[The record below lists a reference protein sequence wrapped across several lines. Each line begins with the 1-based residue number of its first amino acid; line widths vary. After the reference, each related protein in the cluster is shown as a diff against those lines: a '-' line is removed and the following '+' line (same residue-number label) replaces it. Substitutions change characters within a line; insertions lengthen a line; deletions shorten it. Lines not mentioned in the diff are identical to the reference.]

1 MSQTTIPET
10 ATAPA
15 SPRRLLVDWA
25 NGQDGWVRQI
35 VSEVLSAGSDVTDSV
50 LDAVFEQYLT
60 EKNLSKTEPVA
71 VPPLVLDEGTATGAA
86 ELVIK
91 KLSAIRGVN
100 ALAPDQSIEF
110 NPGVTILFGENAAGK
125 TGYARIL
132 KHLAAVRTVEPILPN
147 VHEKTAQFEPEAKVE
162 YEIAGVAATL
172 DWKGE
177 KGVAPFTHV
186 GIFDSGAVQLHVDD
200 DLAYLYTP
208 ADLGLFPR
216 VTKAINGVRARLDAA
231 VQARRPSANPY
242 LHHFT
247 RGTAAFNLI
256 ETLGPA
262 TEADALRELADVKQ
276 VEEEQAV
283 VLEASVVALQA
294 EPVPAQ
300 LTVARSRCSLHERL
314 LAAAQ
319 AVQAFDANPYNEA
332 VANAAQAD
340 AEHAKLRADLA
351 GADGDAEK
359 WQNFV
364 LAGEVYRDHLEKHD
378 YPQEGDVCL
387 YCEQPLSAEARA
399 LVQRYRDFAN
409 DASRRRAEDARQLGQ
424 TLGRHLTQTEV
435 APLQTATAEQLE
447 DEPQDEALEIAGK
460 FVKTLKGQQAAV
472 ADCKPAEAEAL
483 LELAAQV
490 AELSSARKEAAEQL
504 VSNLTTRA
512 DERVEA
518 LGKAKS
524 EHAELKDRIELKQ
537 RLGEIESYL
546 EDAKWVQRA
555 MQLEARF
562 PQLLRSLTET
572 AKVAS
577 ERLLNTDFTRRFE
590 DECAAL
596 RAPVVKLEFPG
607 REGKAARRKTVSA
620 SHKPSAILSE
630 GEQKVIALSD
640 FLAEAALRLTPAP
653 IVFDDPVTSL
663 DYRRIREVADR
674 IAYLAVNRQVV
685 VFTHNIWFAT
695 ELLSRFEKDRKR
707 CTYYSIT
714 DEPTAGTVVAGNHP
728 RWDTVK
734 DTRGKIN
741 SMIQAAENTEGEA
754 REAVIERSYGLIR
767 AWCEV
772 VVEVELLAGVT
783 QRYQPNVMMT
793 ALDKIK
799 ADRLSDAVGVILP
812 IFEKACRIM
821 EGHSQPLETLG
832 VRPTLEE
839 LRKDWAELQVARD
852 KYVKD

>member
-1 MSQTTIPET
+1 
-10 ATAPA
+10 
-15 SPRRLLVDWA
+15 LLVDWA
-25 NGQDGWVRQI
+25 NDQDGWVRQI
-35 VSEVLSAGSDVTDSV
+35 ASEVLSAGDDVSDSV
-50 LDAVFEQYLT
+50 LDAVFEQYLA
-60 EKNLSKTEPVA
+60 EKALSKAEPVA
-71 VPPLVLDEGTATGAA
+71 VPPLVLDEGTATGTA
-86 ELVIK
+86 ELVIR
-91 KLSAIRGVN
+91 KLSAVRGVN
-100 ALAPDQSIEF
+100 ALAADQTIEF
-110 NPGVTILFGENAAGK
+110 NPGLTILFGENAAGK
-125 TGYARIL
+125 TGYSRIL
-132 KHLAAVRTVEPILPN
+132 KQLAAVRTAEAILPN
-147 VHEKTAQFEPEAKVE
+147 VHEGTEQPDPEAKVE
-162 YEIAGVAATL
+162 YEIAGAVATL
-172 DWKGE
+172 EWRGE

-200 DLAYLYTP
+200 DLAYLYMP

-231 VQARRPSANPY
+231 VLVRRPVANPY

-247 RGTAAFNLI
+247 RGTSTYNLI

-262 TEADALRELADVKQ
+262 TEADALRQLADVKEA
-276 VEEEQAV
+276 EEEQV
-283 VLEASVVALQA
+283 TVLEASVLALQA

-300 LTVARSRCSLHERL
+300 LTVARSRCSLHQRL
-314 LAAAQ
+314 LTAAQ
-319 AVQAFDANPYNEA
+319 AVQAFDVNAYNEA
-332 VANAAQAD
+332 VASTTQAD
-340 AEHAKLRADLA
+340 AEHAKLRVQLA
-351 GADGDAEK
+351 GADDGAEK

-364 LAGEVYRDHLEKHD
+364 LAGEAYRDHLEKHD
-378 YPQEGDVCL
+378 YPQEGDACL
-387 YCEQPLSAEARA
+387 YCEQLLSPEARA
-399 LVQRYRDFAN
+399 LMQRYRDFAN
-409 DASRRRAEDARQLGQ
+409 DASRRRAEEARQLAR
-424 TLGRHLTQTEV
+424 TLGRHLSETEV
-435 APLQTATAEQLE
+435 APLKTAITEQLE

-460 FVKTLKGQQAAV
+460 FVTALERQQATV
-472 ADCKPAEAEAL
+472 ADCKPAEAEPL
-483 LELAAQV
+483 LELTAQV

-512 DERVEA
+512 GKRAEA
-518 LGKAKS
+518 LEEAKS
-524 EHAELKDRIELKQ
+524 QHAELKDRIALKQ
-537 RLGEIESYL
+537 RLSEMESYL
-546 EDAKWVQRA
+546 QDAKWVQRA
-555 MQLEARF
+555 EQLAARF

-572 AKVAS
+572 AKAAS
-577 ERLLNTDFTRRFE
+577 EQLLNTDFTKRFE
-590 DECAAL
+590 EECVAL
-596 RAPVVKLEFPG
+596 RAPEVKLEFPG

-674 IAYLAVNRQVV
+674 IAHLAADRQVV

-695 ELLSRFEKDRKR
+695 ELLSRLEKDRKR

-741 SMIQAAENTEGEA
+741 STIQAAENTEGEA
-754 REAVIERSYGLIR
+754 REALIERAYGLIR

-832 VRPTLEE
+832 IRPTLER
-839 LRKDWAELQVARD
+839 LKKDWADLQTARD